1 MSRSAVFLDRDGVIN
16 EEMGYINH
24 PDRLRVLPGAA
35 EAIRKLNEAGL
46 LVVVVSNQAGL
57 GRGIISEE
65 AFRAS
70 QKKLREV
77 LGLRGARIDRIYYC
91 PHHPD
96 AKVEKYRREC
106 TGRKPKPGMLHK
118 AVADLEVDLTRSVM
132 VSDRYQDVAMAK
144 DEGMAGVLVL
154 TGYGRGE
161 MELFGSSWDPM
172 PDFVAYDLAEA
183 VEWCLEPGR
192 VDVEKAVTHRQPRVV
207 RLLLDTL
214 DQPGVLSQVTN
225 TIAQYGLN
233 ITECSVLTTGD
244 RMAQIHFVIE
254 LIDKAKLE
262 QLIGEISTMKSV
274 LNVRRV

>member
-24 PDRLRVLPGAA
+24 VDRLRILPGAA
-35 EAIRKLNEAGL
+35 EAIRKLNESGVK
-46 LVVVVSNQAGL
+46 VVVVSNQAGL
-57 GRGIISEE
+57 GRGIITEE
-65 AFRAS
+65 TFKAC
-70 QKKLREV
+70 QKKFREV
-77 LGLRGARIDRIYYC
+77 LAHRGARIDRIYYC
-91 PHHPD
+91 PHHPE
-96 AKVEKYRREC
+96 AKEERYRREC
-106 TGRKPKPGMLHK
+106 DGRKPKPGMLYR
-118 AVADLEVDLTRSVM
+118 AVADLDIDLKRSVM
-132 VSDRYQDVAMAK
+132 VSDRYQDLLMAK
-144 DEGMAGVLVL
+144 GEGMAAVLVL

-161 MELFGSSWDPM
+161 YDQFSPSWNPA

-183 VEWCLEPGR
+183 ANWCLEPGR
-192 VDVEKAVTHRQPRVV
+192 VDAEKEVRDRQPRMV

-233 ITECSVLTTGD
+233 ISECSVLTTAD
-244 RMAQIHFVIE
+244 NQAQIHFAIE

-262 QLIGEISTMKSV
+262 QLIREIDAMRAV